1 VTVIP
6 GVVFSGDIGG
16 ILRAYDAKTGRIIW
30 DTDTQQ
36 EFKTVN
42 GVAAH
47 GGSLNG
53 PGPVIVSGMLYV
65 KFRLRAHRHGTGQCA
80 AGVFDRWE
88 VSQARHMIDSG
99 GQ

>member
-16 ILRAYDAKTGRIIW
+16 ILRAYDGKTGRIIW
-30 DTDTQQ
+30 DADTKQ
-36 EFKTVN
+36 EFKSVN

-53 PGPVIVSGMLYV
+53 PGPVIVGGMLYV
-65 KFRLRAHRHGTGQCA
+65 NSGYVHIGTAPGNVLLA
-80 AGVFDRWE
+80 YSVDGK
-88 VSQARHMIDSG
+88 
-99 GQ
+99 